1 MSLTRGRG
9 LPIGARAGLI
19 DPKHVKAMGSAR
31 WLYDW
36 ILWRV
41 TAEEDGLG
49 YVLGGS
55 PVRCEEIAADLG
67 VGLRTVYRWMGR
79 LRGRYIRTRHAVAYG
94 RHGLVIEVLKSKKFG
109 TGRPS
114 GNPQISMFST
124 ASTGNPARRGRINPA
139 IGGRNN
145 PARVGRFYKEERK
158 PFRESYRK
166 NNSGFLE
173 DLPGNANQ
181 RKATPSHLTAFDEK
195 SQSQSQSQNQTQ
207 NQSEIFNRKE
217 PVPRACPA
225 LGKGEDGPP
234 CAAGKPDSHGVE
246 TDFMHELRQMIGA
259 KSFPHEPTRQR
270 RDLLDRQRDELL
282 RRAQLCSLPP

>member
-36 ILWRV
+36 ILWRI

-49 YVLGGS
+49 YVLGGC

-109 TGRPS
+109 TGKPC
-114 GNPQISMFST
+114 GNPQISTFST
-124 ASTGNPARRGRINPA
+124 ASTGNPARRDRFNPA
-139 IGGRNN
+139 IVGRSN
-145 PARVGRFYKEERK
+145 PARIGRFYKEERK
-158 PFRESYRK
+158 PFTESYRK
-166 NNSGFLE
+166 SNSDFLE
-173 DLPGNANQ
+173 DLPDGPNP
-181 RKATPSHLTAFDEK
+181 RKANPSSLTALEEK
-195 SQSQSQSQNQTQ
+195 NENQHQSQRQR
-207 NQSEIFNRKE
+207 QSEMANFKLQIPR
-217 PVPRACPA
+217 PCADPASHPDGRACVA
-225 LGKGEDGPP
+225 GEPTSPG
-234 CAAGKPDSHGVE
+234 AE
-246 TDFMHELRQMIGA
+246 RELLQELRQMFGA
-259 KSFPHEPTRQR
+259 KSLPREPTPQR
-270 RDLLDRQRDELL
+270 RDLLERQRDELL
-282 RRAQLCSLPP
+282 RRAERRSMPP

>member
-49 YVLGGS
+49 FVLGGS

-67 VGLRTVYRWMGR
+67 VGLRTIYRWMGR
-79 LRGRYIRTRHAVAYG
+79 LRGRYIRTRHAVVYG

-109 TGRPS
+109 AGRPS
-114 GNPQISMFST
+114 GNPQISTFST
-124 ASTGNPARRGRINPA
+124 PSTGNPARGGCINLA
-139 IGGRNN
+139 TFGRNN
-145 PARVGRFYKEERK
+145 PARIGRSYKEERK

-166 NNSGFLE
+166 SNFGFPE
-173 DLPGNANQ
+173 DLPGDANG
-181 RKATPSHLTAFDEK
+181 RKANPSHPTAFEVKNQTRDQSQK
-195 SQSQSQSQNQTQ
+195 RSQSDISSFK
-207 NQSEIFNRKE
+207 SEI
-217 PVPRACPA
+217 PPA
-225 LGKGEDGPP
+225 L
-234 CAAGKPDSHGVE
+234 AASGSGRDESARS
-246 TDFMHELRQMIGA
+246 TDEPITPGAEKELLQELRQMFGT
-259 KSFPHEPTRQR
+259 KSLPREPTPQR
-270 RDLLDRQRDELL
+270 RNLLERQRDELL
-282 RRAQLCSLPP
+282 RRAELRSMPP